1 LEENKIQ
8 GGKMTQEQTR
18 KSSED
23 QKRVSQPGGTKKL
36 PIIGSVRPGLIN
48 KDEAIQNRLPMDLYG
63 KTVKEAIN
71 YLMGHADETEVG
83 TANSVKQIIGS
94 SARVININNKPANL
108 DDLIEDYLVVREHRG
123 TQYQELEIE
132 VSEVQ
137 QGGLYRRLL
146 R

>member
-1 LEENKIQ
+1 
-8 GGKMTQEQTR
+8 MTQEQTR